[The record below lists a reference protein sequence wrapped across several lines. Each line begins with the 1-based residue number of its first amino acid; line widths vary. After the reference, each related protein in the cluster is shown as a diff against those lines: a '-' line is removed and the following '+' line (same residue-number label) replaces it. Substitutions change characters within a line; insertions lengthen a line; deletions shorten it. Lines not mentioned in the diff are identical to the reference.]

1 LANGADAAT
10 NVGAAAAAT
19 TAIRMH
25 DLMTENVTGS
35 SLEPSPE
42 HQLEVNLE
50 RAILASRWALVV
62 FYFGLAFAL
71 LLYAASFIYKCAKL
85 AIGIFT
91 LSDNEV
97 ILAMLGLID
106 ACLVASLMV
115 MVMLTGYENYVSRL
129 EKAEGE
135 LTWLGKIDT
144 GSLKVKIASSI
155 VAISSIHLLQVFLNA
170 EHYDNQKIMWST
182 LIHLAFVASAFSLA
196 VVDRIAA
203 GGGKAKL

>member
-1 LANGADAAT
+1 M
-10 NVGAAAAAT
+10 
-19 TAIRMH
+19 I
-25 DLMTENVTGS
+25 
-35 SLEPSPE
+35 
-42 HQLEVNLE
+42 E
-50 RAILASRWALVV
+50 RAMLASRWALIV

-71 LLYAASFIYKCAKL
+71 VMYGASFAYKCIKL
-85 AIGIFT
+85 AMNIFV

-129 EKAEGE
+129 ERAEGE

-170 EHYDNQKIMWST
+170 EHYDNQKIMWAT
-182 LIHLAFVASAFSLA
+182 LIHLAFVASAFTLA
-196 VVDRIAA
+196 VVDKIAV
-203 GGGKAKL
+203 GSKAKL

>member
-1 LANGADAAT
+1 
-10 NVGAAAAAT
+10 
-19 TAIRMH
+19 M
-25 DLMTENVTGS
+25 DLMTENTGS
-35 SLEPSPE
+35 SVEPPPE
-42 HQLEVNLE
+42 HRLEVNLE
-50 RAILASRWALVV
+50 RAMLASRWALVV

-71 LLYAASFIYKCAKL
+71 ALYAASFVYKCAKL
-85 AIGIFT
+85 AMSIFS

-203 GGGKAKL
+203 GGKAKL

>member
-1 LANGADAAT
+1 MSERIPG
-10 NVGAAAAAT
+10 
-19 TAIRMH
+19 
-25 DLMTENVTGS
+25 TG
-35 SLEPSPE
+35 PRTSPE
-42 HQLEVNLE
+42 TQIEAMTE
-50 RAILASRWALVV
+50 RAILASRWALIV

-71 LLYAASFIYKCAKL
+71 VLYGVAFIYKCIKL
-85 AIGIFT
+85 AMSIFT
-91 LSDNEV
+91 LTDNQV

-106 ACLVASLMV
+106 ASLVASLMV

-129 EKAEGE
+129 ERAEGE

-170 EHYDNQKIMWST
+170 EHYDNQKIMWAT
-182 LIHLAFVASAFSLA
+182 LIHLAFVLSAFTLA

-203 GGGKAKL
+203 GGKSKL

>member
-1 LANGADAAT
+1 MSDKISE
-10 NVGAAAAAT
+10 
-19 TAIRMH
+19 TA
-25 DLMTENVTGS
+25 LSTPSTEQQMETMI
-35 SLEPSPE
+35 
-42 HQLEVNLE
+42 E
-50 RAILASRWALVV
+50 RAMLASRWTLIV

-71 LLYAASFIYKCAKL
+71 VIYAASFAYKCIKL

-129 EKAEGE
+129 ERAEGE

-144 GSLKVKIASSI
+144 GSLKVKIASAI

-170 EHYDNQKIMWST
+170 EHYDNQKIMWAT

-203 GGGKAKL
+203 GGKSKL

>member
-1 LANGADAAT
+1 MSEKIPGTSLKALPEQ
-10 NVGAAAAAT
+10 
-19 TAIRMH
+19 RMEI
-25 DLMTENVTGS
+25 MI
-35 SLEPSPE
+35 
-42 HQLEVNLE
+42 E
-50 RAILASRWALVV
+50 RAILASRWTLIV

-71 LLYAASFIYKCAKL
+71 VLYGAAFMYKCIKL
-85 AIGIFT
+85 AMTIFA

-106 ACLVASLMV
+106 ASLVASLMV

-129 EKAEGE
+129 ERAEGE

-170 EHYDNQKIMWST
+170 DHYDNQKIMWAT
-182 LIHLAFVASAFSLA
+182 LIHLAFVASAFTLA
-196 VVDRIAA
+196 VVDRIA

>member
-1 LANGADAAT
+1 
-10 NVGAAAAAT
+10 
-19 TAIRMH
+19 M
-25 DLMTENVTGS
+25 
-35 SLEPSPE
+35 
-42 HQLEVNLE
+42 E
-50 RAILASRWALVV
+50 RAMLASRWALVV

-71 LLYAASFIYKCAKL
+71 LLYAASFVYKCAKL
-85 AIGIFT
+85 AIGIFS

-182 LIHLAFVASAFSLA
+182 LIHLAFVASALFLA

-203 GGGKAKL
+203 GGKAKL

>member
-1 LANGADAAT
+1 MSEKNSETALAPLSSTQMEAT
-10 NVGAAAAAT
+10 
-19 TAIRMH
+19 I
-25 DLMTENVTGS
+25 
-35 SLEPSPE
+35 
-42 HQLEVNLE
+42 E
-50 RAILASRWALVV
+50 RAILASRWVLIV

-71 LLYAASFIYKCAKL
+71 VMYAMSFVYKCVKL
-85 AIGIFT
+85 VMNIFT
-91 LSDNEV
+91 LTDNEV

-129 EKAEGE
+129 DRAEGE

-170 EHYDNQKIMWST
+170 EHYDNMKIMWAT
-182 LIHLAFVASAFSLA
+182 LIHLAFVLSAFSLA
-196 VVDRIAA
+196 VVDRIAV
-203 GGGKAKL
+203 GNKAKL